1 MTTLNPILQ
10 RQAETV
16 AINTFYELRWSGAM
30 TQWTDRFGA
39 LRDSHTHHGRI
50 AFVITLQLLA
60 PDRGVM
66 EAWIDLGERRQTVI
80 SPIPVVCDVL
90 RDESILHIDAY
101 TEGAHA
107 RRLLAASFVDHQD
120 KPAFAQ
126 SPLLAEAGLPGG
138 AWDPP
143 TARRDTNCNSASA

>member
-1 MTTLNPILQ
+1 MTTLNPILA
-10 RQAETV
+10 RQTNTV
-16 AINTFYELRWSGAM
+16 AIDTFYELRWSGAM
-30 TQWTDRFGA
+30 TKWTDRFGA

-60 PDRGVM
+60 KDRGLL
-66 EAWIDLGERRQTVI
+66 EAWLDLGGRRQSILAPVH
-80 SPIPVVCDVL
+80 VVCDVL
-90 RDESILHIDAY
+90 RHDSMVHIDAHA
-101 TEGAHA
+101 EGANA
-107 RRLLAASFVDHQD
+107 RRLLAVSFVDHQD

-143 TARRDTNCNSASA
+143 TSRRVTSFNSVSA